1 MSRSWQVPGSDSSE
15 LHTAYFCTGEL
26 RGMKLHFT
34 PVGNA
39 APPRPRKPEALTSSM
54 IFSRGVCS
62 RRILS
67 QASYPPDFR

>member
-15 LHTAYFCTGEL
+15 LQTTYFCTGEE

-39 APPRPRKPEALTSSM
+39 APPRPRRPDALISSM

-62 RRILS
+62 RRIFS
-67 QASYPPDFR
+67 HAS